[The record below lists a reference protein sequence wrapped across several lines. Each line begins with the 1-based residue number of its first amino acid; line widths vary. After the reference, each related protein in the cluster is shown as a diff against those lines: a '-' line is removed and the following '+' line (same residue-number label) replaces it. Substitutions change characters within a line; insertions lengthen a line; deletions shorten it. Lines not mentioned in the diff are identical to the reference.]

1 MSLTPDQRN
10 TMNQLFLQLGSVALT
25 IIGLSFTM
33 SQPLFAKL
41 DTLTT
46 NVTELRT
53 QATANAEKYDAFDRR
68 LTRIETD
75 LYRLQRDTIDAQRKS
90 AGHTP

>member
-53 QATANAEKYDAFDRR
+53 QASANAEKYDDFNRR

>member
-1 MSLTPDQRN
+1 
-10 TMNQLFLQLGSVALT
+10 MNQLLLQLGGVVLT

-53 QATANAEKYDAFDRR
+53 QASANAEKYGAFDRR

-75 LYRLQRDTIDAQRKS
+75 LYRLQRDTVDAQRKS
-90 AGHTP
+90 AGYTP